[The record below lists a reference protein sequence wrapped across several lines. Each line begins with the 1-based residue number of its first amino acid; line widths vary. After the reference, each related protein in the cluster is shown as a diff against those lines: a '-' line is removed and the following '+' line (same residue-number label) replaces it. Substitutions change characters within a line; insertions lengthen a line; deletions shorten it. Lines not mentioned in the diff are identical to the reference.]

1 MQRHCIHCHEPEL
14 SGRLVDLVTEE
25 TGREEAAVLRAV
37 RHGALSDG
45 PLSGWQPVHPYPRV
59 LLPKKKSYLQHAECS
74 PAPVSLN
81 VARAVLSTLR
91 EREPERTRL
100 YSILAR
106 SSPLLERSAE
116 RSPDIRVTGAALST
130 ASLVDLRD
138 LLAERSAEV
147 PLAAP
152 HPSPSSSSRASD
164 AAAPIHLFRKI
175 RREKRPSEHP
185 KPTAPSRLYVL
196 GRERARELLLS
207 QSSTDSLVG
216 TATSA
221 AEKSHAEKRHSA
233 GVDRQSPSASE
244 LQRGAPTLPPI
255 ASRNEDERMVSTTA
269 AISKRVGSAQEGA
282 AESAEI
288 SHTKGGRS
296 RHKAKVQETDSGTE
310 TAAMR
315 TAEVERLW
323 TRLPSIMLGSSS
335 AGAVFVSGSS
345 AAAASTP
352 ATMPRS
358 SASSAASDLLRQQ
371 LHLTPAFGNQRGP
384 PTRLQLVGSAIRS
397 SPQSLAHL
405 DKQRPIP

>member
-1 MQRHCIHCHEPEL
+1 MQRHCMHCLESEL

-25 TGREEAAVLRAV
+25 TAREEAAVLRAV

-91 EREPERTRL
+91 EREPERARL

-106 SSPLLERSAE
+106 SSPLLERS
-116 RSPDIRVTGAALST
+116 PNIRVTGAALST

-138 LLAERSAEV
+138 LLVERSAEV
-147 PLAAP
+147 QLPAP
-152 HPSPSSSSRASD
+152 RPSPSSSSRASD

-175 RREKRPSEHP
+175 RREKRPAEHP

-207 QSSTDSLVG
+207 QSSTDSLSG
-216 TATSA
+216 TATGA
-221 AEKSHAEKRHSA
+221 AEKSHAEKPHSA
-233 GVDRQSPSASE
+233 GVERQSPSASE
-244 LQRGAPTLPPI
+244 LQRGASTLPPI
-255 ASRNEDERMVSTTA
+255 ASRNEDERVLSATL
-269 AISKRVGSAQEGA
+269 AISRSAQEGA
-282 AESAEI
+282 AESAET
-288 SHTKGGRS
+288 SNTKSRRS
-296 RHKAKVQETDSGTE
+296 RHKAKVQETDFGTE

-315 TAEVERLW
+315 TVEMERLW
-323 TRLPSIMLGSSS
+323 TRLPSIMLGSST
-335 AGAVFVSGSS
+335 AGAAHASGSS

-358 SASSAASDLLRQQ
+358 SATSTASDLLRQQ
-371 LHLTPAFGNQRGP
+371 LVLTPAFGHQRVP
-384 PTRLQLVGSAIRS
+384 PTRLQLVCSAIRS
-397 SPQSLAHL
+397 FPQPLAHL